1 MGGFLMAKI
10 KAAQVK
16 ELRDRT
22 SVGMMDAKN
31 ALVETDGDMEAAIT
45 LLREQGLAAV
55 EKKAGRIAAEG
66 LSDVHV
72 AGNVAAVVEVNSET
86 DFVSKNEEFQKLV
99 KNISETITA
108 NDPADMDEA
117 MQLDMNGET
126 IEDAITNAINT
137 IGEKIT
143 FRRFARFEKEDSQ
156 HFGPYIHMNGE
167 ISALTVVE
175 GGDENVARDIAM
187 HVAAINP
194 RYLDRSQVPEDVK
207 AEEKNILV
215 EQAKQ
220 EGKPENIVEKMV
232 EGRMNKWL
240 GEISLVDQDFVKNP
254 DQTVQ
259 QYLDENNASVT
270 NFVRFEVGEGIEKRE
285 EDFAEEV
292 KKELNK

>member
-1 MGGFLMAKI
+1 MANI

-31 ALVETDGDMEAAIT
+31 ALVETDGDMEEAIT
-45 LLREQGLAAV
+45 LLREQGLAKA
-55 EKKAGRIAAEG
+55 EKKSGRIAAEG
-66 LSDVHV
+66 LSDIHV
-72 AGNVAAVVEVNSET
+72 DGNVAAIVEVNSET
-86 DFVSKNEEFQKLV
+86 DFVSKNENFQKLV
-99 KNISETITA
+99 KNISKTITA

-117 MQLDMNGET
+117 LQLDMGGET
-126 IEDAITNAINT
+126 ISEAITEATNT

-143 FRRFARFEKEDSQ
+143 FRRFARFEKEDNQ

-167 ISALTVVE
+167 ISAITVLE
-175 GGDENVARDIAM
+175 GGDEDAARDISM
-187 HVAAINP
+187 HIAAINP
-194 RYLDRSQVPEDVK
+194 RYLDRSQVSEDVK
-207 AEEKNILV
+207 EAEKDILV

-220 EGKPENIVEKMV
+220 EGKPDNIVEKMV

-240 GEISLVDQDFVKNP
+240 GEISLVDQEFVKNP
-254 DQTVQ
+254 DLTVQ
-259 QYLDENNASVT
+259 QYLDENKASVQ

-292 KKELNK
+292 KKELNQ